1 MSRRGATT
9 TAAVSALMAGMAAVA
24 APSSARAQPE
34 GAAGV
39 GIVQPTLD
47 PERPLYFYPA
57 PEPGGV
63 PGGVQPTDSVTFA
76 ESPHFVGIATA
87 PPWFAPE
94 GMKLDYDLLWLRAE
108 TLTRNFIEVVVN
120 AGEPRPRFTPRTAWV
135 DRHAVHFRPWAE
147 FLLDVYSVE
156 TLEPADNPL
165 RSAPAMDAPERG
177 PTIDLPLRPLAIQ
190 GEWMRV
196 EGADAREVG
205 LPTGWIRWWRDG
217 RLLVSFSLLS

>member
-1 MSRRGATT
+1 MPLRGAAT
-9 TAAVSALMAGMAAVA
+9 TAAVSALVAGMAAA
-24 APSSARAQPE
+24 APSPLRAQPE
-34 GAAGV
+34 GPAGV

-57 PEPGGV
+57 ADPGDGPGV
-63 PGGVQPTDSVTFA
+63 VGPTDSVTFA

-120 AGEPRPRFTPRTAWV
+120 GTEPRPRFTPRTAWV
-135 DRHAVHFRPWAE
+135 DRHAVRFRPWAE

-156 TLEPADNPL
+156 TLEPAGNPL
-165 RSAPAMDAPERG
+165 RSAPAPDAPERG
-177 PTIDLPLRPLAIQ
+177 PSADLPLRPLAIR

-196 EGADAREVG
+196 EGADAREAG